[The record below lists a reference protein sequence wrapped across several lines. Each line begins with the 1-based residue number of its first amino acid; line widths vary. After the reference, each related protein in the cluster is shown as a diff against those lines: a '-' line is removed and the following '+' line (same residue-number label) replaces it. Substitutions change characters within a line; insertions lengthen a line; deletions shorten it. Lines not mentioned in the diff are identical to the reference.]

1 MLARLTLA
9 LTIAA
14 CAKAQQD
21 PRQLYLRAT
30 ELQRAGDFEGAVR
43 EYRAALVLDPSS
55 VPLRSNLGA
64 ALAHLG
70 RYSDAIAVYQAALRA
85 APAAIAPQLRLNL
98 GLAFYKSGQLTDAAR
113 EFDEV
118 HRLQPAEL
126 NPALL
131 SADCYLR
138 LGELD
143 RVISLLTPLAAQHA
157 DDRGLTYLLGMA
169 LIRSGQSQKGQVLVD
184 RLLRDGS
191 AEAHFLLGSVAF
203 MAQDYPQ
210 ASREF
215 QQAIALNAELPSL
228 YSYFGRALLFAG
240 DPDAA
245 SEAF

>member
-30 ELQRAGDFEGAVR
+30 ELQRAGDFEGAVL

-70 RYSDAIAVYQAALRA
+70 RYSDAIAQYQAALRA

-143 RVISLLTPLAAQHA
+143 RVISLLTPLAAQQKA
-157 DDRGLTYLLGMA
+157 VTVLGAGANPAPGVGDRAT
-169 LIRSGQSQKGQVLVD
+169 VLVQAD
-184 RLLRDGS
+184 GTRL
-191 AEAHFLLGSVAF
+191 
-203 MAQDYPQ
+203 
-210 ASREF
+210 
-215 QQAIALNAELPSL
+215 
-228 YSYFGRALLFAG
+228 
-240 DPDAA
+240 AA
-245 SEAF
+245 SKGRYLIQVWINQQSSLQAHEIAVKVVARIR